1 MNKRGA
7 GRADARKKKRLGGWI
22 LVTVL
27 TTLNLLL
34 SFLLRVSDRKRVL
47 EAVRQDER
55 LSLLYTGEK
64 TTKTE

>member
-1 MNKRGA
+1 MSKGK
-7 GRADARKKKRLGGWI
+7 GRADARKKKKLGGWI
-22 LVTVL
+22 LLSVL

-34 SFLLRVSDRKRVL
+34 SLLLRISDRKRVL
-47 EAVRQDER
+47 QAVQEDER